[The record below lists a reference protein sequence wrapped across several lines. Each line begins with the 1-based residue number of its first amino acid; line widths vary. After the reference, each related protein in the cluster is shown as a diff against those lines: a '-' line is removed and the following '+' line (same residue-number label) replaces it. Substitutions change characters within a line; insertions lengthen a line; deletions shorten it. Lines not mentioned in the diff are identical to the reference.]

1 MLESLAFVVL
11 CLPVAL
17 QGEKKDAPPPQDPQR
32 VAAVVKELET
42 AFAGKSE
49 SEKLSA
55 IRKGAEVRDPKVISA
70 IAKGINE
77 NEPEV
82 KRAAITA
89 LGGMRHEEALAA
101 LTSAYKRDE
110 MKWKKDEAL
119 FPVLLKEIARHGD
132 PSSIEILLKDPASQ
146 KTYPAIQARIL
157 GLANIRSPKSVAG
170 EFELMNLVGMRQL
183 DPYMNDFR
191 TALTRL
197 TGQDQGPSPE
207 MWQKWWTSNREK
219 VEVAREPKPMGE
231 LMQKFWDNYWSSG
244 AESPAKEAA
253 SKKEPPKKE

>member
-119 FPVLLKEIARHGD
+119 FPVLLK
-132 PSSIEILLKDPASQ
+132 DPASQ